1 MKKTLLTTAL
11 ISGAVLGLGAMNSVS
26 AADTDTAVSKNT
38 SASATFTAGGTDPTD
53 PTNPNKGPL
62 SITNITPGIDFGSH
76 PISATTESYSAE
88 KNDLNVTVSDL
99 RGNFKGW
106 NVSVSGT
113 PLKSTETTEPLAAS
127 LTLPVGG
134 VTAVD
139 ASTDVTGVTA
149 DNSKADVLGGTSV
162 AISADKDHGTGS
174 ISTNYK
180 KDDIKLT
187 VVGSKAHATSYT
199 TTLTWS
205 LTDGP
210 KA

>member
-26 AADTDTAVSKNT
+26 AADTDTAVSKTT

-62 SITNITPGIDFGSH
+62 SITNITAGIDFGSH

-88 KNDLNVTVSDL
+88 KNDLDITVSDL
-99 RGNFKGW
+99 RGSFNGW
-106 NVSVSGT
+106 NVSVLGT
-113 PLKSTETTEPLAAS
+113 PLKSADTPEPLAAS
-127 LTLPVGG
+127 LTLPVGS
-134 VTAVD
+134 VSAD
-139 ASTDVTGVTA
+139 ASTDSTGVTA
-149 DNSKADVLGGTSV
+149 DNNKADVLGGASV
-162 AISADKDHGTGS
+162 AISADKGHGTGS

-187 VVGSKAHATSYT
+187 VIGSKAHATSYS